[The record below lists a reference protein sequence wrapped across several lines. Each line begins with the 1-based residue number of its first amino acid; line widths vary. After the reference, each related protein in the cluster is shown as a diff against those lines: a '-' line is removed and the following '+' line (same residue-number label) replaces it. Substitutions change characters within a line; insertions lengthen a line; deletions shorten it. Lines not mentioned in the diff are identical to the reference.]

1 MSDTVKVYC
10 KNLDRSVEVPVQTS
24 LSELDNILDVKLP
37 NMCVGARVNN
47 KAQGLDYK
55 VYNPKDVEFLDVSSL
70 SGMRI
75 YVRSLC
81 FVLFKAIDEVIPGS
95 RLRIEHPI
103 SRGYFC
109 NINNREIISDETLD
123 RIRERMRE
131 IVEDDLPF
139 IRKSVHRSEAIRI
152 FRERDMTDKVEL
164 LESTGM
170 LYTDIYKLDEHYDF
184 YYGSL
189 LPSTGMLRVFDLQRY
204 NDGLLL
210 IVPQRKHPSKLETV
224 TPQPKM
230 MNVLNEF
237 TKFNFIAHLSNVG
250 NMNKVISKGKFMPL
264 IQVSEALQE
273 KKIINIADEIAR
285 RQNVKVVLISGPSSS
300 GKTTFSKRLSIQLM
314 TNFINPI
321 SISLDDYFVEREHSP
336 RDENGDYDFES
347 LYALDLELFNDHI
360 NKLINGEMVEIPT
373 YNFGKGKKEYKGNKL
388 KLRPGSVLILEG
400 IHALNP
406 ALTTMIDEKYK
417 FKIYVSALTSISLD
431 DHNWI
436 PTTDNRLIRRIV
448 RDNQFRKCPA
458 EATIARWESVRAGE
472 DKWIFPYQENADMMF
487 NSAMLYELSVL
498 KKQAEPLLQSVPAFS
513 PYYAEAFRLLR
524 FLSYFKAIEESEI
537 PPLSL
542 LREFL
547 GGSSFNY

>member
-1 MSDTVKVYC
+1 M
-10 KNLDRSVEVPVQTS
+10 
-24 LSELDNILDVKLP
+24 
-37 NMCVGARVNN
+37 
-47 KAQGLDYK
+47 
-55 VYNPKDVEFLDVSSL
+55 

-81 FVLFKAIDEVIPGS
+81 FVLFKAVDEIIPGS

-109 NINNREIISDETLD
+109 NINNREIIGDEVLEQ
-123 RIRERMRE
+123 IRDRMRE
-131 IVEDDLPF
+131 IVNEDIPF
-139 IRKSVHRSEAIRI
+139 IKKTVHRTLAIDM
-152 FRERDMTDKVEL
+152 FKKRDMNDKVDL
-164 LESTGM
+164 LESSGM
-170 LYTDIYKLDEHYDF
+170 LYTDIYELNGHLDY

-189 LPSTGMLRVFDLQRY
+189 LPSTGMLKVFDLQRY

-210 IVPQRKHPSKLETV
+210 IIPQKNNPTRLEPV

-230 MNVLNEF
+230 MSVLNEF
-237 TKFNFIAHLSNVG
+237 TKFNFIAKLSNVG
-250 NMNKVISKGKFMPL
+250 NMNKVITKGHVMPL

-273 KKIINIADEIAR
+273 KKIIKIADEIAHR
-285 RQNVKVVLISGPSSS
+285 RNVKVVLISGPSSS

-314 TNFINPI
+314 TNLINPI
-321 SISLDDYFVEREHSP
+321 SISLDDYFVERENSP

-347 LYALDLELFNDHI
+347 LYSLDLSLFNNHLCR
-360 NKLINGEMVEIPT
+360 LINGEEVEIPT
-373 YNFGKGKKEYKGNKL
+373 YNFSTGKKEYKGKKL
-388 KLRPGSVLILEG
+388 CLKPGNILIMEG

-406 ALTTMIDEKYK
+406 ALTTMIDEKLK
-417 FKIYVSALTSISLD
+417 FRIYVSALTTISLD

-448 RDNQFRKCPA
+448 RDNQFRKCTA
-458 EATIARWESVRAGE
+458 EDTIARWPSVRAGE

-498 KKQAEPLLQSVPAFS
+498 KKHAEPLLQEVPAFS
-513 PYYAEAFRLLR
+513 PYYAEAYRLLR
-524 FLSYFKAIEESEI
+524 FLSYFKCIDEAEI
-537 PPLSL
+537 PPISL

-547 GGSSFNY
+547 GGSSFIY

>member
-1 MSDTVKVYC
+1 MLDTVNVYC
-10 KNLDRSVEVPVQTS
+10 KNVDKNIDIPVTTS
-24 LSELDNILDVKLP
+24 LSELYKILDLKLP
-37 NMCVGARVNN
+37 HLCVGARVNN
-47 KAQGLDYK
+47 VTLGLDYK
-55 VYNPKDVEFLDVSSL
+55 IYNPKDVEFIDISSM

-81 FVLFKAIDEVIPGS
+81 FVLFKAVDEIIPGS

-109 NINNREIISDETLD
+109 NINNREIIGDEVLEQ
-123 RIRERMRE
+123 IRDRMRE
-131 IVEDDLPF
+131 IVNEDIPF
-139 IRKSVHRSEAIRI
+139 IKKTVHRTLAIDM
-152 FRERDMTDKVEL
+152 FKKRDMNDKVDL
-164 LESTGM
+164 LESSGM
-170 LYTDIYKLDEHYDF
+170 LYTDIYELNGHLDY

-189 LPSTGMLRVFDLQRY
+189 LPSTGMLKVFDLQRY

-210 IVPQRKHPSKLETV
+210 IIPQKNNPTRLEPV

-230 MNVLNEF
+230 MSVLNEF
-237 TKFNFIAHLSNVG
+237 TKFNFIAKLSNVG
-250 NMNKVISKGKFMPL
+250 NMNKVITKGHVMPL

-273 KKIINIADEIAR
+273 KKIIKIADEIAHR
-285 RQNVKVVLISGPSSS
+285 RNVKVVLISGPSSS

-314 TNFINPI
+314 TNLINPI
-321 SISLDDYFVEREHSP
+321 SISLDDYFVERENSP

-347 LYALDLELFNDHI
+347 LYSLDLSLFNNHLCR
-360 NKLINGEMVEIPT
+360 LINGEEVEIPT
-373 YNFGKGKKEYKGNKL
+373 YNFSTGKKEYKGKKL
-388 KLRPGSVLILEG
+388 CLKPGNILIMEG

-406 ALTTMIDEKYK
+406 ALTTMIDEKLK
-417 FKIYVSALTSISLD
+417 FRIYVSALTTISLD

-448 RDNQFRKCPA
+448 RDNQFRKCTA
-458 EATIARWESVRAGE
+458 EDTIARWPSVRAGE

-498 KKQAEPLLQSVPAFS
+498 KKHAEPLLQEVPAFS
-513 PYYAEAFRLLR
+513 PYYAEAYRLLR
-524 FLSYFKAIEESEI
+524 FLSYFKCIDEAEI
-537 PPLSL
+537 PPISL

-547 GGSSFNY
+547 GGSSFIY